1 MRQEVWFGEPM
12 RQLKHPRAEDVEL
25 IDVMYALSDPTR
37 VEIILTL
44 AQNGKSMTC
53 GELVIDR
60 PKSSMSHHFKILR
73 GSGIVRTE
81 IKGAEHINSLR
92 LAELEE
98 RFPGVLSSILKY
110 LMKPRKSRA

>member
-1 MRQEVWFGEPM
+1 M
-12 RQLKHPRAEDVEL
+12 RQLKHPKIEEVEL

-37 VEIILTL
+37 VQIVLTL
-44 AQNGKSMTC
+44 ARKGRAMTC

-73 GSGIVRTE
+73 GAGLVKTV
-81 IKGAEHINSLR
+81 IKGTEHINSLR

-98 RFPGVLSSILKY
+98 RFPAVMSSILKSFDS
-110 LMKPRKSRA
+110 LELSVG

>member
-1 MRQEVWFGEPM
+1 MRQ
-12 RQLKHPRAEDVEL
+12 QKHPKIEEVEL
-25 IDVMYALSDPTR
+25 IDLMYALSDPTR

-44 AQNGKSMTC
+44 ARQGRPMTC

-73 GSGIVRTE
+73 GAGVVKTL
-81 IKGAEHINSLR
+81 IKGTEHINSLR

-98 RFPGVLSSILKY
+98 RFPGVLKSILKS
-110 LMKPRKSRA
+110 LKAGKQPVG